1 MGGTRPVEGELV
13 IHSANHKIDAI
24 EEAIIRGVRDY
35 GFTVVTEDEKTNEI
49 SRLLTEWNP
58 LGASTAAI
66 NDLSDYETE
75 ASDILWAM
83 DLHGDSLEKAVT
95 SVLEEAFLIELKPSE
110 LRDYCE
116 KIRAALGN

>member
-13 IHSANHKIDAI
+13 IHSANHEIDAI
-24 EEAIIRGVRDY
+24 EEAIIRDLRDY
-35 GFTVVTEDEKTNEI
+35 GFTVVTEDKKNKAI

-58 LGASTAAI
+58 LRASADAVK
-66 NDLSDYETE
+66 DLSNYETE

-95 SVLEEAFLIELKPSE
+95 SVLGEAFLIELEPSE
-110 LRDYCE
+110 LKDY
-116 KIRAALGN
+116 

>member
-1 MGGTRPVEGELV
+1 MEGELV